1 MKQRERSY
9 AGLAGMFAVL
19 MQLRIGVEMLD

>member
-9 AGLAGMFAVL
+9 VGLAGMFAVL
-19 MQLRIGVEMLD
+19 MQLRIGDEMLD